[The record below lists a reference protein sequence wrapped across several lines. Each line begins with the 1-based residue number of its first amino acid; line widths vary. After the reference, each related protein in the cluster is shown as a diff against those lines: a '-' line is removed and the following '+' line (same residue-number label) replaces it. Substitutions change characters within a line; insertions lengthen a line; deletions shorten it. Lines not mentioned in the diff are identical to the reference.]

1 MRDWGRL
8 FKTCGGSGLYA
19 AGGTPGFDKI
29 GPKAL
34 SAGLKYI
41 YIDLAPV
48 VDKQAFLKILAQKLD
63 FPPHFG
69 MNWDALKDSLTDMP
83 PDRGY
88 VIALD
93 NIKAFSEADPK
104 GMLIARNI
112 FKYTA
117 VYWKKQ
123 AVAFYVLTRMS

>member
-8 FKTCGGSGLYA
+8 FRSCSGSGLYT
-19 AGGTPGFDKI
+19 AGRSTAFDKI
-29 GPKAL
+29 GEQAV

-41 YIDLAPV
+41 YIDLAHIA
-48 VDKQAFLKILAQKLD
+48 DKQAFLKILAEKLG
-63 FPPHFG
+63 FPAHFG

-93 NIKAFSEADPK
+93 NVNAFAQAEP
-104 GMLIARNI
+104 GGLRIARDI
-112 FKYTA
+112 FKSA
-117 VYWKKQ
+117 AGYWKKQ
-123 AVAFYVLTRMS
+123 AVAFYVLTRM

>member
-19 AGGTPGFDKI
+19 AGGATGFDKI
-29 GPKAL
+29 GQLAR
-34 SAGLKYI
+34 SAGLNYV
-41 YIDLAPV
+41 YIDLAGV
-48 VDKQAFLKILAQKLD
+48 VDKQAFLKILAEKLD

-83 PDRGY
+83 PGRGY

-93 NIKAFSEADPK
+93 NIKAFAEADPK
-104 GMLIARNI
+104 GMLLARNI

-123 AVAFYVLTRMS
+123 AVTFYVLIRM